1 MTNLQ
6 TPGLRIREFLIREMG
21 VEETLADEDPLFS
34 SGLLDSI
41 DLVSILEF
49 IESQWKITFSA
60 FDVGLEDMDSIGRIV
75 RQIQTRR
82 G

>member
-1 MTNLQ
+1 MTTLQ
-6 TPGLRIREFLIREMG
+6 TPSLQIREFLTREMG
-21 VEETLADEDPLFS
+21 LDSSLADEDPLFS

-41 DLVSILEF
+41 DLLSILEF
-49 IESQWKITFSA
+49 IESQWTVTFSA

-75 RQIQTRR
+75 RQIQIRS